1 MRFPLWG
8 LAFAL
13 AASAAPAQ
21 QPAAPLL
28 PPLTLNEALQQAEAA
43 STLLRTRQ
51 GQLAIAEGLR
61 REAAS
66 PLFNNPELT
75 AEQTRRRPAS
85 GSAGESA
92 SEPSFGITQPFETG
106 GQQGR
111 RREVASATRE
121 AIEAEIA
128 DARIQVRSEAA
139 LRFSAV
145 LAAQRRVRIE
155 ERSLSLFESS
165 AQAVARRREAGEDTR
180 LDANVASIEAERA
193 RNALALAREQ
203 LLNARAELAAQLQ
216 LPPGQ
221 LPEAVGDLAASIP
234 HPYTAA
240 ELERSVQ
247 GLPRVRA
254 LLARES
260 AARAR
265 LGLEQANRSPD
276 VRLGLNVGREGPS
289 AAREQVT
296 TVSVTIPLPLFRRN
310 DAAIG
315 QAQAETVQAEVERL
329 AGIRDAEAQV
339 RRLWLRLSSQIDRVQ
354 RLQRAMLPAA
364 QDNQQLAAR
373 SRQAGQIGLLDQL
386 VVNRQALDAERE
398 LNDALAELQATRIE
412 LERAAGWPH
421 QGTAP

>member
-1 MRFPLWG
+1 MRFSLLG
-8 LAFAL
+8 LVLAFA
-13 AASAAPAQ
+13 ASAGQAQ
-21 QPAAPLL
+21 QLAPPVLA
-28 PPLTLNEALQQAEAA
+28 PFTLDDALRQAESV

-61 REAAS
+61 RESAL

-75 AEQTRRRPAS
+75 AEQTRRRAAS
-85 GSAGESA
+85 GSAAESA
-92 SEPSFGITQPFETG
+92 TEPSFGISQPFETG

-111 RREVASATRE
+111 RREVASATRQ

-145 LAAQRRVRIE
+145 LAAQRRVQIE
-155 ERSLSLFESS
+155 ERSLVLFETS
-165 AQAVARRREAGEDTR
+165 AQAVARRREAGQDTR
-180 LDANVASIEAERA
+180 LDASVAAIEAERA

-203 LLNARAELAAQLQ
+203 LINARAELAALLQ
-216 LPPGQ
+216 LPVRQ
-221 LPEAVGDLAASIP
+221 LPEAVGDLASAIP
-234 HPYTAA
+234 HPYSPE

-247 GLPRVRA
+247 ILPRVRA

-265 LGLEQANRSPD
+265 LALEQANRSPD
-276 VRLGLNVGREGPS
+276 VRLGLNVGREGHP
-289 AAREQVT
+289 AARERVT
-296 TVSVTIPLPLFRRN
+296 RLSVTVPLPIFRRN

-315 QAQAETVQAEVERL
+315 QAQAEAVQAEVERL
-329 AGIRDAEAQV
+329 AGVRDAEAQV

-354 RLQRAMLPAA
+354 RLERDMLPVA

-398 LNDALAELQATRIE
+398 MNDALAELQATRIE

-421 QGTAP
+421 QGADQ

>member
-1 MRFPLWG
+1 MRSSLLG
-8 LAFAL
+8 LFFAFV
-13 AASAAPAQ
+13 ASAGQAQ
-21 QPAAPLL
+21 QPAPPAVAPL
-28 PPLTLNEALQQAEAA
+28 TFHEALRQAEAA
-43 STLLRTRQ
+43 STLLRTKQ

-61 REAAS
+61 RESAAL
-66 PLFNNPELT
+66 LFNNPELT
-75 AEQTRRRPAS
+75 AEQTRRRAAA

-92 SEPSFGITQPFETG
+92 REPRFGVSQPFETG

-111 RREVASATRE
+111 RREVASATRD
-121 AIEAEIA
+121 AIDAEIA

-145 LAAQRRVRIE
+145 LAAQRRVQIE
-155 ERSLSLFESS
+155 ERSLALFDTS

-180 LDANVASIEAERA
+180 LDANVAAIEAERA
-193 RNALALAREQ
+193 RNALVLAREQ
-203 LLNARAELAAQLQ
+203 LINARAELAALLQ
-216 LPPGQ
+216 SPLTQ
-221 LPEAVGDLAASIP
+221 LPEVVGDLAAAIP
-234 HPYTAA
+234 HPYTPE
-240 ELERSVQ
+240 ELERSAQ
-247 GLPRVRA
+247 NLPRIRA
-254 LLARES
+254 LVARES

-276 VRLGLNVGREGPS
+276 VRLGLNVGREGPP
-289 AAREQVT
+289 AARERVT
-296 TVSVTIPLPLFRRN
+296 TVSVTVPLPIFRRN

-315 QAQAETVQAEVERL
+315 QAQAEATQAEVERL
-329 AGIRDAEAQV
+329 AGTRDAEAQV
-339 RRLWLRLSSQIDRVQ
+339 RRLWLRLASQIERAQ

-398 LNDALAELQATRIE
+398 VNDALADLQVTRIE

-421 QGTAP
+421 QGTLP

>member
-1 MRFPLWG
+1 MRLPLVG
-8 LAFAL
+8 LVIAL
-13 AASAAPAQ
+13 AVSAGQAQ
-21 QPAAPLL
+21 QLAP
-28 PPLTLNEALQQAEAA
+28 PVVAPLTLAEALRQAEAA

-66 PLFNNPELT
+66 PLFNNPEVT
-75 AEQTRRRPAS
+75 AEQTRRRAAS

-92 SEPSFGITQPFETG
+92 REPSFGLAQPFETG

-111 RREVASATRE
+111 RRDVASATRE

-145 LAAQRRVRIE
+145 LAAQRRVQIE
-155 ERSLSLFESS
+155 ERSLALFDSS
-165 AQAVARRREAGEDTR
+165 ARAVARRREAGEDTR
-180 LDANVASIEAERA
+180 LDANVAGIEAERA

-203 LLNARAELAAQLQ
+203 LINARAELAAMLQ
-216 LPPGQ
+216 TPQTQ
-221 LPEAVGDLAASIP
+221 LPEAAGDLAAALP
-234 HPYTAA
+234 HPYTPE
-240 ELERSVQ
+240 ELERSVEN
-247 GLPRVRA
+247 LPRVRA
-254 LLARES
+254 LAAREA

-265 LGLEQANRSPD
+265 LGLENANRSPD
-276 VRLGLNVGREGPS
+276 VRLGLNVGREGPV
-289 AAREQVT
+289 AARERVT
-296 TVSVTIPLPLFRRN
+296 TISVTVPLPIFRRN

-315 QAQAETVQAEVERL
+315 QAQAEANQAEVERL
-329 AGIRDAEAQV
+329 AGARDAQSQV

-354 RLQRAMLPAA
+354 RLQRSMLPAA
-364 QDNQQLAAR
+364 LDNQQLAAR

-398 LNDALAELQATRIE
+398 VNDALADLQATRIE
-412 LERAAGWPH
+412 LERAAAWPH